1 MRKPRPDERADDR
14 SGSETAFQR
23 VLNDSSL
30 YAMAV
35 LDNYNREYMG
45 HVFIEFESE
54 GRAELGFY
62 LIKPT
67 GDKFSPV
74 KR

>member
-1 MRKPRPDERADDR
+1 MNGPTTVAAAKQL
-14 SGSETAFQR
+14 FQR
-23 VLNDSSL
+23 VLHDSSL

-67 GDKFSPV
+67 GT
-74 KR
+74 RIRQ